1 MSNVYVSENMVIEE
15 TPQGCFIHDNHR
27 KVCVLIGNEKDIDA
41 VIESL
46 TNLKNTKYS
55 EEVASNDD
63 VVETTTVKRVT
74 KGVKK

>member
-1 MSNVYVSENMVIEE
+1 MSNVYVSENMIIEE
-15 TPQGCFIHDNHR
+15 TPQGCYIHDNHR

-46 TNLKNTKYS
+46 TKLKNTWYLKD
-55 EEVASNDD
+55 VIND
-63 VVETTTVKRVT
+63 VVETTTNKRVT

>member
-1 MSNVYVSENMVIEE
+1 MSNVYVSENMIIEE
-15 TPQGCFIHDNHR
+15 TPQGCYIHDNHR

-46 TNLKNTKYS
+46 TKLKNTKYS
-55 EEVASNDD
+55 KDVVND
-63 VVETTTVKRVT
+63 VVETATVKRVT

>member
-1 MSNVYVSENMVIEE
+1 MSNVYVSENIIIEE
-15 TPQGCFIHDNHR
+15 TPQGCYIHDNHR

-46 TNLKNTKYS
+46 TKMKNTKYS
-55 EEVASNDD
+55 KDVVVND
-63 VVETTTVKRVT
+63 VVESATTKRVT

>member
-1 MSNVYVSENMVIEE
+1 MSNVYVSENMIIEE

-46 TNLKNTKYS
+46 TKLKNTKYS

-63 VVETTTVKRVT
+63 VVESATVKRVT

>member
-1 MSNVYVSENMVIEE
+1 MSNVYVSENMIIEE
-15 TPQGCFIHDNHR
+15 TPQGCYIHDNHR

-46 TNLKNTKYS
+46 TKLKNTKYS
-55 EEVASNDD
+55 KDAVVND
-63 VVETTTVKRVT
+63 VVESATTKRVT

>member
-1 MSNVYVSENMVIEE
+1 MSNVYVSENMIIEE
-15 TPQGCFIHDNHR
+15 TPQGCYIHDNHR

-46 TNLKNTKYS
+46 TRLKTTWYLKDVVVN
-55 EEVASNDD
+55 D
-63 VVETTTVKRVT
+63 VVESATTKRVN

>member
-1 MSNVYVSENMVIEE
+1 MSNVYVSENMIIEE
-15 TPQGCFIHDNHR
+15 TPQGYYIHDNHR

-46 TNLKNTKYS
+46 TKLKNTKYS
-55 EEVASNDD
+55 KDVVND
-63 VVETTTVKRVT
+63 VVETATTKRVT

>member
-1 MSNVYVSENMVIEE
+1 MSNVYVSENMIIEE
-15 TPQGCFIHDNHR
+15 TPQGCYIHDNHR

-46 TNLKNTKYS
+46 TKLKNAWYS
-55 EEVASNDD
+55 KDIVND
-63 VVETTTVKRVT
+63 VVVDSATNKRVN

>member
-1 MSNVYVSENMVIEE
+1 MSNVYVSENMIIEE
-15 TPQGCFIHDNHR
+15 TPQGCYIHDNHR

-46 TNLKNTKYS
+46 TKLKNTKYS

>member
-1 MSNVYVSENMVIEE
+1 MSNVYVSENMIIEE

-46 TNLKNTKYS
+46 TKLKNIKDS
-55 EEVASNDD
+55 EDAVVND
-63 VVETTTVKRVT
+63 VVETATVKHVA

>member
-1 MSNVYVSENMVIEE
+1 MSNVYVSENMIIEE
-15 TPQGCFIHDNHR
+15 TPQGCYIHDNHR

-46 TNLKNTKYS
+46 TKLKNTEYS
-55 EEVASNDD
+55 EDAVVND
-63 VVETTTVKRVT
+63 VVETTTNKRVT

>member
-1 MSNVYVSENMVIEE
+1 MSNVYVSENMIIEE
-15 TPQGCFIHDNHR
+15 TPQGCYIHDNRR

-46 TNLKNTKYS
+46 TKLKNTWYS
-55 EEVASNDD
+55 KDIVND
-63 VVETTTVKRVT
+63 VVVDSATNKRVN

>member
-1 MSNVYVSENMVIEE
+1 MSNVYVSENMIIEE
-15 TPQGCFIHDNHR
+15 TPQGCYIHDNHR

-63 VVETTTVKRVT
+63 VVESATVKRVT

>member
-1 MSNVYVSENMVIEE
+1 MSNVYVSENMIIEE

-27 KVCVLIGNEKDIDA
+27 KVGVLIGNEKDIDA

-46 TNLKNTKYS
+46 TKLKNTKYS
-55 EEVASNDD
+55 EYAVVND

>member
-1 MSNVYVSENMVIEE
+1 MSNVYVSENMIIEE

-27 KVCVLIGNEKDIDA
+27 KVGVLIGNEKDIDA

-46 TNLKNTKYS
+46 TKLKNTEYS
-55 EEVASNDD
+55 EDAVVND
-63 VVETTTVKRVT
+63 VVETTTNKRVT

>member
-1 MSNVYVSENMVIEE
+1 MSNVYVSENIIIEE
-15 TPQGCFIHDNHR
+15 TPQGCYIHDNHR

-46 TNLKNTKYS
+46 TKLKNIKYS
-55 EEVASNDD
+55 EDAVVND
-63 VVETTTVKRVT
+63 VVESATTKRVT

>member
-1 MSNVYVSENMVIEE
+1 MSNVYVSENMIIEE
-15 TPQGCFIHDNHR
+15 TSQGCYIHDNHR

-46 TNLKNTKYS
+46 TKLKNTKYS
-55 EEVASNDD
+55 KDAVVNG
-63 VVETTTVKRVT
+63 VVESATVKRVT

>member
-1 MSNVYVSENMVIEE
+1 MSNVYVSENMIIEE

-46 TNLKNTKYS
+46 TKLKNTKYS
-55 EEVASNDD
+55 KEVVND
-63 VVETTTVKRVT
+63 VVETTTNKRVT

>member
-1 MSNVYVSENMVIEE
+1 MSNVYVSENMIIEE
-15 TPQGCFIHDNHR
+15 TPQGCYIHDNHR

-46 TNLKNTKYS
+46 TKLKNTWYLKGI
-55 EEVASNDD
+55 VND
-63 VVETTTVKRVT
+63 VVETATVKRVT

>member
-15 TPQGCFIHDNHR
+15 TPQGCYIHDNHR

-46 TNLKNTKYS
+46 TKLKNTKYS

-63 VVETTTVKRVT
+63 VVESATVKRVT

>member
-1 MSNVYVSENMVIEE
+1 MSNVYVSENMIIEE

-27 KVCVLIGNEKDIDA
+27 KVGVLIGNEKDIDA

-46 TNLKNTKYS
+46 TKLKNIKYS

>member
-1 MSNVYVSENMVIEE
+1 MSNVYVSENMIIEE
-15 TPQGCFIHDNHR
+15 KPQGCFIHDNHR
-27 KVCVLIGNEKDIDA
+27 KVGVLIGNEKDIDA

-55 EEVASNDD
+55 EDAVVND
-63 VVETTTVKRVT
+63 VVESATTKRVT

>member
-1 MSNVYVSENMVIEE
+1 MSNVYVSDNMIIEE
-15 TPQGCFIHDNHR
+15 TPQGCYLHDNHR

-46 TNLKNTKYS
+46 TKLKNIKYS
-55 EEVASNDD
+55 EDAVVND
-63 VVETTTVKRVT
+63 VVETTTTKRVT

>member
-1 MSNVYVSENMVIEE
+1 MSNVYVSENMIIEE
-15 TPQGCFIHDNHR
+15 TPQGCYIHDNHR

-46 TNLKNTKYS
+46 TKLKNTWYS
-55 EEVASNDD
+55 KEVIVNDV